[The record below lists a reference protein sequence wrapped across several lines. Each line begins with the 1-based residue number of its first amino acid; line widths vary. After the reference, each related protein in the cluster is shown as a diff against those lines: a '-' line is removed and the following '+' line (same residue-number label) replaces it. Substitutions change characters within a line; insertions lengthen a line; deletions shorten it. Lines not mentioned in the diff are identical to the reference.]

1 MIQQLKQKN
10 RIEEK
15 DKKDDDVALAVK
27 REGTTDLSGFKFID
41 KNSKLDFGNMIVLKA
56 TYGYRSIGPW
66 DAETITEVVLED
78 EKTKKKYYCTF
89 ASWETKHDLYITNK
103 PLKDTYCSI
112 CDNESD
118 EFDILIKN
126 IVASYY
132 EEQYD
137 ENELDEDSSIRPIY
151 NLICYLDKLKVEQWD
166 KNK

>member
-1 MIQQLKQKN
+1 MRKQ
-10 RIEEK
+10 
-15 DKKDDDVALAVK
+15 
-27 REGTTDLSGFKFID
+27 
-41 KNSKLDFGNMIVLKA
+41 
-56 TYGYRSIGPW
+56 
-66 DAETITEVVLED
+66 
-78 EKTKKKYYCTF
+78 KKKYYCTF

-103 PLKDTYCSI
+103 PLKDTYYSI
-112 CDNESD
+112 CDNDSD

-126 IVASYY
+126 IVANYY